1 MADRF
6 YYVGP
11 WEDEIT
17 LDGPEAHH
25 LATVLRQKTGN
36 EVELFDGLGTS
47 ASGQLIEVAKRSV
60 RIRLLSAP
68 AKSAER
74 PTTLTLAVAPPKRD
88 RLQWLV
94 EKATEL
100 GVDRFVPLLTERSVV
115 KPRPGKLE
123 RLTGTAI
130 EACKQSGRNQLME
143 IAPTTSLPELL
154 QQSKAEHSHLMFGDV
169 PEKQERS
176 HRAPILPENVSSIIV
191 CIGPEGGFSPDE
203 LQLLRDSEARPI
215 SISSNILR
223 VETAAIALAAVLV
236 SQIDTHF
243 E

>member
-11 WEDEIT
+11 WEDEVT

-25 LATVLRQKTGN
+25 LGTVLRRKAGE

-47 ASGQLIEVAKRSV
+47 ASGQLTEVAKRSV
-60 RIRLLSAP
+60 RIRLTSAP
-68 AKSAER
+68 SQSAKNI
-74 PTTLTLAVAPPKRD
+74 TKLTLAVAPPKRD

-100 GVDRFVPLLTERSVV
+100 GVDRFIPLITERSVV

-123 RLTGTAI
+123 RLSSTVV
-130 EACKQSGRNQLME
+130 EACKQSGRNHLME
-143 IAPTTSLPELL
+143 VAPTSSLPDLIKDSQDQNSPLL
-154 QQSKAEHSHLMFGDV
+154 FGDV
-169 PEKQERS
+169 PDKQEQAQQAIKLS
-176 HRAPILPENVSSIIV
+176 GPHSSVTV
-191 CIGPEGGFSPDE
+191 CIGPEGGFSPE
-203 LQLLRDSEARPI
+203 ERQLLRDSGACPV
-215 SISSNILR
+215 SISSNVLR
-223 VETAAIALAAVLV
+223 VETAAIALAAVLI
-236 SQIDTHF
+236 SQIDIHF